1 MMQTLALAAIRFYQK
16 ALSPY
21 IAAGMCR
28 YHPTCSAYAYE
39 SIARYGI
46 AGGVWLGVRRIA
58 RCRPGGRSG
67 YDPVP

>member
-21 IAAGMCR
+21 TAAGMCR
-28 YHPTCSAYAYE
+28 FQPTCSAYAYE

-46 AGGVWLGVRRIA
+46 ASGVWLGVRRIA

>member
-1 MMQTLALAAIRFYQK
+1 MMQTLALAAIRFYQN

-21 IAAGMCR
+21 IAPGICR

-58 RCRPGGRSG
+58 RCRPGGRCG